1 MLADLLLRPQLANFA
16 IDMHTIT
23 RNAIAMTVRMAV
35 TTAVGL
41 LTWRIALQLLGDYS
55 LGLYSVIAGV
65 IALGEV
71 LYAALGGAYDRYMS
85 YALGRGSNFGDI
97 VAGARR
103 LQARAA
109 VAVVVLADTAGLW
122 YVLTLDDVSA
132 AGTWVAVV
140 VFQLA
145 LATSAARAL
154 RSASDKVPAL
164 TAPSSSRTEV

>member
-16 IDMHTIT
+16 IAMHTIT

-41 LTWRIALQLLGDYS
+41 LTWRIALQLLGAYS

-103 LQARAA
+103 LQAR
-109 VAVVVLADTAGLW
+109 
-122 YVLTLDDVSA
+122 
-132 AGTWVAVV
+132 
-140 VFQLA
+140 Q
-145 LATSAARAL
+145 RA
-154 RSASDKVPAL
+154 
-164 TAPSSSRTEV
+164 

>member
-1 MLADLLLRPQLANFA
+1 MINPCSAIMPLTKSAILTILTLTHRLRPSSQCSENSAMLADLLLRPQLANFA

-41 LTWRIALQLLGDYS
+41 LTWRIALQLLGAYS

-109 VAVVVLADTAGLW
+109 VAVVVLADTAGL
-122 YVLTLDDVSA
+122 
-132 AGTWVAVV
+132 
-140 VFQLA
+140 
-145 LATSAARAL
+145 
-154 RSASDKVPAL
+154 
-164 TAPSSSRTEV
+164 